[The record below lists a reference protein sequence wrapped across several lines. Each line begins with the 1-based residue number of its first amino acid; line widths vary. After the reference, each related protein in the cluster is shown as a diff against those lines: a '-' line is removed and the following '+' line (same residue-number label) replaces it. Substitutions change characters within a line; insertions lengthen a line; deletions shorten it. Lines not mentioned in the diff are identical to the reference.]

1 MAEEAPTRLK
11 VLLQERLWHSY
22 STFCAEYN
30 RVAKSLDGVPP
41 DSYPSRAQFHR
52 WQSGTVKKLPYPHH
66 RRVLEAMFPDW
77 SLEQLFQTDD
87 QDQSI
92 SPAERQPLPKRE
104 IGRLL
109 DLVDAGL
116 KAPDQPLPG
125 WGPPG
130 LPPTAAS
137 VPRLRQSPISAYGAP
152 DLDGLTRQLGTEL
165 VELSRLMR
173 LTDTETRQLAG
184 LTGHVVELELSLSI
198 DIARDGS
205 ARVLYQHD
213 LVNLNEK
220 PLGRVTR
227 EVWFQYVDTS
237 INITP
242 TQHNDRRIVI
252 QRIHDAGSL
261 AKFAFKIS
269 PPLKP
274 GERTTVRYV
283 CEGGSFRDA
292 LYWREFMTRY
302 TRHYTF
308 RLRQQGVG
316 KLTDCTAVIEHS
328 DGSETSVTE
337 GLLWDYHSD
346 DVTVTAAV
354 DYLRPGQTVELRWDA
369 DRAATR

>member
-1 MAEEAPTRLK
+1 LVGGAVKAVRVAVHVARVEVAVQVEGSGDTGMAHD
-11 VLLQERLWHSY
+11 LLQHLG
-22 STFCAEYN
+22 
-30 RVAKSLDGVPP
+30 RVPSLDHQRGSRVPEIVNAEP
-41 DSYPSRAQFHR
+41 GTYTCLG
-52 WQSGTVKKLPYPHH
+52 SGSQEHFSPPVGQTEKVPATRGEYKL
-66 RRVLEAMFPDW
+66 V
-77 SLEQLFQTDD
+77 
-87 QDQSI
+87 
-92 SPAERQPLPKRE
+92 
-104 IGRLL
+104 G
-109 DLVDAGL
+109 
-116 KAPDQPLPG
+116 
-125 WGPPG
+125 
-130 LPPTAAS
+130 
-137 VPRLRQSPISAYGAP
+137 
-152 DLDGLTRQLGTEL
+152 
-165 VELSRLMR
+165 
-173 LTDTETRQLAG
+173 
-184 LTGHVVELELSLSI
+184 LELGLSI

-220 PLGRVTR
+220 PLSRVTR

-237 INITP
+237 ITITP

-269 PPLKP
+269 PPLQP
-274 GERTTVRYV
+274 GERTTVRYL

-292 LYWREFMTRY
+292 LYWHEFMTRY

-308 RLRQQGVG
+308 TLRHQGIG

-337 GLLWDYHSD
+337 GLLWDYDGD

-369 DRAATR
+369 DRATTR

>member
-1 MAEEAPTRLK
+1 MG
-11 VLLQERLWHSY
+11 QE
-22 STFCAEYN
+22 
-30 RVAKSLDGVPP
+30 
-41 DSYPSRAQFHR
+41 
-52 WQSGTVKKLPYPHH
+52 
-66 RRVLEAMFPDW
+66 
-77 SLEQLFQTDD
+77 SLEQLFQTDH
-87 QDQSI
+87 QDQAA
-92 SPAERQPLPKRE
+92 SPAERSPLPKRE

-109 DLVDAGL
+109 DLVDASL

-130 LPPTAAS
+130 LPPTAAVS
-137 VPRLRQSPISAYGAP
+137 VPRLRPSPVSAYGAP
-152 DLDGLTRQLGTEL
+152 DLDGLTRQLGTKL

-173 LTDTETRQLAG
+173 LTDIETRQLAG
-184 LTGHVVELELSLSI
+184 LAGHVVELALGLNI

-205 ARVLYQHD
+205 ARVLYEHD

-220 PLGRVTR
+220 PLSRVTR

-237 INITP
+237 ITITP

-269 PPLKP
+269 PPLRP
-274 GERTTVRYV
+274 GERTTVRYL

-302 TRHYTF
+302 TRQYTF
-308 RLRQQGVG
+308 TLHHRGIG

-328 DGSETSVTE
+328 DGSESSVTE
-337 GLLWDYHSD
+337 GLLWDYAGD

-354 DYLRPGQTVELRWDA
+354 DYLRSGQTVELRWDA
-369 DRAATR
+369 DRATTR